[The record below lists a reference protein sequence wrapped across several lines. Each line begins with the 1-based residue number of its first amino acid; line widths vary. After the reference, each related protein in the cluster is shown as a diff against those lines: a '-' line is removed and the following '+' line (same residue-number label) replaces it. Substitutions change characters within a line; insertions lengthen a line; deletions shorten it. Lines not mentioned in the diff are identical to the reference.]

1 MRGHTAGIET
11 LQADYM
17 TGQEDYLLYSGV
29 GPRHKNEI
37 LLTKAKSN
45 YSMKEGQNGPWPG
58 KLFSH

>member
-1 MRGHTAGIET
+1 
-11 LQADYM
+11 M
-17 TGQEDYLLYSGV
+17 TGQEDHLLYGGL